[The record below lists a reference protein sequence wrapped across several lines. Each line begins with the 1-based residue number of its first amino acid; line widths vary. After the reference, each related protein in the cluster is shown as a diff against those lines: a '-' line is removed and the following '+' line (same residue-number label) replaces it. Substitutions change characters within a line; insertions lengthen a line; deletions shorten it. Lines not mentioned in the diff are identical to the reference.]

1 MKNKKNFLNILYN
14 PYNSKNYNVSKKLLL
29 NNHFL
34 IKYTS
39 MFRLFL
45 SIMFILIS
53 YNSYADKNM
62 MIGSLGKSEE
72 VNRTIKVIMY
82 DNYYEPSSFNIK
94 SGETIKFEVVN
105 AGELV
110 HEFNIANAMM
120 HKKHQPEMERMVE
133 NEILLA
139 DSIDKEKM
147 KKMAKMDK
155 SMGHSHSNS
164 VLLEPNEKGD
174 IVWKFEN
181 AMNIEIACNVPGH
194 YQVGMIAKVDIK

>member
-1 MKNKKNFLNILYN
+1 MNKSIL
-14 PYNSKNYNVSKKLLL
+14 
-29 NNHFL
+29 L
-34 IKYTS
+34 I
-39 MFRLFL
+39 LFT
-45 SIMFILIS
+45 FIPFYS
-53 YNSYADKNM
+53 FADKNM
-62 MIGSLGKSEE
+62 MIGSLGKNEE
-72 VNRTIKVIMY
+72 INRTIKVVMY
-82 DNYYEPSSFNIK
+82 DNYYEPSNFSIK
-94 SGETIKFEVVN
+94 SGETIKFEVMN

-120 HKKHQPEMERMVE
+120 HKKHQPEMEKMVE
-133 NEILLA
+133 NEILLV
-139 DSIDKEKM
+139 DSIDKDKM

-194 YQVGMIAKVDIK
+194 YQVGMIARVDIK